1 MGWVRFQLG
10 PRDERNAARTAAWI
24 CLVSAIVIMV
34 SNTVVPL
41 SSNARLLSVVL
52 TTPLLVLGGLLAWPA
67 FRYKGAILLV
77 IPLIGVFLAAS
88 LDVATRDA
96 SAGAQVGFCLPV
108 LFGASQLRLLGA
120 LVTMV
125 AAIAGDAIVV
135 LELRP
140 DAGGLIDLLYLS
152 LVLMLMTGLL
162 VQAGRR
168 QDRLVAMLESQA
180 ALDPLTGLVTRRVL
194 DEALRRALSTPAVH
208 AGTALILVDVDR
220 FKAINDTYGH
230 PVGDDALVHIAKV
243 LGRHSRPDTVI
254 SRLGGDEIAV
264 LLVGCSEVVARK
276 RAHEYLETMRAS
288 PMKLAGGAE
297 LTMSISLGVAH
308 APSGESHL
316 RELYAAA
323 DASLYQAKRAGR
335 GRVGQ
340 SAVGHA
346 MFVEPVF
353 DSEDFDSPGL
363 AAPGLAAPGIDSEGF
378 ADRPFEVRDVADG
391 VLPGGVGVAGDDRID
406 HR

>member
-1 MGWVRFQLG
+1 MEWVRFQLG

-41 SSNARLLSVVL
+41 SSNARLLSIVL
-52 TTPLLVLGGLLAWPA
+52 TMPLLVLGGLLAWPA
-67 FRYKGAILLV
+67 FPHKGVILLV
-77 IPLIGVFLAAS
+77 IPLIGVVLGAS
-88 LDVATRDA
+88 LDLATRDA

-125 AAIAGDAIVV
+125 AAIAGAAIVA

-140 DAGGLIDLLYLS
+140 NTGGLVDVLYLA

-194 DEALRRALSTPAVH
+194 DEALGRALSTPAVH

-220 FKAINDTYGH
+220 FKTINDTYGH

-243 LGRHSRPDTVI
+243 LGQHSRPDTVI

-264 LLVGCSEVVARK
+264 LLLGCSEVVARK
-276 RAHEYLETMRAS
+276 RAHQYLETIRDS
-288 PMKLAGGAE
+288 PMKLPGGAE

-340 SAVGHA
+340 AAVGHPI
-346 MFVEPVF
+346 FVAPIFESEGLDSSGF
-353 DSEDFDSPGL
+353 DASAL
-363 AAPGLAAPGIDSEGF
+363 DSEGF
-378 ADRPFEVRDVADG
+378 ADRPFEVRDMANG
-391 VLPGGVGVAGDDRID
+391 IFPGGVGVSGDDRID